1 MMKRLMENDL
11 LENFQER
18 WNNTGKDG
26 EIYKDEI
33 SDFLLGEMDQTFNCS
48 LEDGSD
54 EEIAEI
60 LLHFYNSCRNG
71 DMSVVMNFIDKN
83 QNFIPSVNSYLE
95 ATKDYKRYED
105 ENCDGDDEYNPDDYE
120 EIDME
125 EEEPKKKN
133 QPDEDGWVIV

>member
-1 MMKRLMENDL
+1 
-11 LENFQER
+11 
-18 WNNTGKDG
+18 
-26 EIYKDEI
+26 
-33 SDFLLGEMDQTFNCS
+33 
-48 LEDGSD
+48 
-54 EEIAEI
+54 
-60 LLHFYNSCRNG
+60 
-71 DMSVVMNFIDKN
+71 MSVVMNFIDKN
-83 QNFIPSVNSYLE
+83 QSKEWYRFHVDFIPSVNSYLE

>member
-1 MMKRLMENDL
+1 M
-11 LENFQER
+11 
-18 WNNTGKDG
+18 
-26 EIYKDEI
+26 
-33 SDFLLGEMDQTFNCS
+33 
-48 LEDGSD
+48 
-54 EEIAEI
+54 
-60 LLHFYNSCRNG
+60 
-71 DMSVVMNFIDKN
+71 
-83 QNFIPSVNSYLE
+83 NSYLE